1 MKKTIRTATQLKLS
15 LHRETLRE
23 LQDPSFVKEI
33 AAGASVRPC
42 GPFTTWPTCDPIT

>member
-1 MKKTIRTATQLKLS
+1 MKKTIRTSTQLKLS

-23 LQDPSFVKEI
+23 LQDPNVAKGI
-33 AAGASVRPC
+33 AGGFSVQPC